1 MARKRAA
8 RIVVL
13 VIIGALVAVGTGVA
27 YRAFMAPWRGD
38 VREPLI
44 AAAFVGVAYFIF
56 CVLGLRW
63 IERREELNRR
73 DQQS

>member
-1 MARKRAA
+1 MARKRSV

-13 VIIGALVAVGTGVA
+13 CIIGALVAVGTGVA

-44 AAAFVGVAYFIF
+44 AAAFVGVVFFIF
-56 CVLGLRW
+56 SVLGLRW
-63 IERREELNRR
+63 IERREELNRM
-73 DQQS
+73 DQRS

>member
-1 MARKRAA
+1 MARKRTA

-13 VIIGALVAVGTGVA
+13 FIIGALVAVGIGVA

-44 AAAFVGVAYFIF
+44 AAMFVGVAYFIF
-56 CVLGLRW
+56 SLLGLRR
-63 IERREELNRR
+63 IERREESNRR